1 MGLFTNFKQIA
12 VGSLLVVSVSAC
24 SALPGGSSSTTVPPA
39 VAAFKYFEELAK
51 KSRVGYESAIAL
63 SVGSA
68 REYAEYLNES
78 LQAFDFARS
87 DGENFKAEPL
97 ETARIDES
105 GRIVLESTDSRIT
118 FSDFKFSLG
127 ELIDFSVEGRPL
139 SQNLVSDV
147 AFTTCRTYDGN
158 CNSPGSFDV
167 DVLHAYVGSTGN
179 LNITYSARQG
189 EKYRQTVRTIKSGNG
204 LPKHLILTNSGGEI
218 KSTGSV
224 ETFAK
229 GETRINYVQFGP
241 LDGGGGFT
249 LRLKFNAGELE
260 DTFLGE
266 FLG

>member
-1 MGLFTNFKQIA
+1 MGLLLNFQRIV
-12 VGSLLVVSVSAC
+12 VGSLLAVSVSAC
-24 SALPGGSSSTTVPPA
+24 SALPGGTSATTIPSA
-39 VAAFKYFEELAK
+39 DEALKYFEELAK

-63 SVGSA
+63 SVGDA
-68 REYAEYLNES
+68 REYAKYLNES
-78 LQAFDFARS
+78 LQAFDFAKS
-87 DGENFKAEPL
+87 DGENFEAEPL

-105 GRIVLESTDSRIT
+105 GRIVSESTDFRIT

-127 ELIDFSVEGRPL
+127 KLIDFNVEGRPL
-139 SQNLVSDV
+139 SQNLVSGV
-147 AFTTCRTYDGN
+147 PITTCRTYDDK

-167 DVLHAYVGSTGN
+167 DVLHAYIGSTGN

-189 EKYRQTVRTIKSGNG
+189 EKYQQTVRTKSGSGG
-204 LPKHLILTNSGGEI
+204 LPKHLVLTTSGSEI

-241 LDGGGGFT
+241 LNGGGGFT
-249 LRLKFNAGELE
+249 LRLKFNSGELK
-260 DTFLGE
+260 DTFLGK